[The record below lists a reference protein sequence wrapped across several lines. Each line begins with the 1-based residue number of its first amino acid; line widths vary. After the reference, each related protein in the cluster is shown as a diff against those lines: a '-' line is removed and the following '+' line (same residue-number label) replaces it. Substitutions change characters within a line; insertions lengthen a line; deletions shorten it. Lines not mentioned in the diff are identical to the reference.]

1 MHQKFIEEYFIH
13 VSRILDVEKEP
24 VWSTPHPNQP
34 SYTLPHTIRAVKVTC
49 VNDLKNVHAAV
60 YLDSYN

>member
-1 MHQKFIEEYFIH
+1 MLKKNQCDQH
-13 VSRILDVEKEP
+13 P
-24 VWSTPHPNQP
+24 TPNQP